1 MEIIKASVVR
11 HLLTLVAGGL
21 LTIGVSEAE
30 THQLAE
36 AATPVVSGAVLYGV
50 SQVWS
55 IKDKKKK

>member
-1 MEIIKASVVR
+1 MEFIIASVIR

-30 THQLAE
+30 SHQLAE

>member
-1 MEIIKASVVR
+1 MEIIIASVIR

-30 THQLAE
+30 SHQLAE